1 MAEILEMEARLK
13 NFISQNLTKIRDDL
27 KNMERTAKKSFAS
40 VDSGADKV
48 INTLKKFVG
57 AAAAIAL
64 ARKAWM
70 ALNQLAKE
78 SVELFKIQEQAVQRL
93 RVSVGDTTD
102 SLVKYAGEL
111 QKVTTYGDEEIVAA
125 QALIANFIKEEDQI
139 KKLIPAVLDFA
150 AAKQF
155 KLTAAADLVTKTIA
169 SETNALTR
177 YGLEVEG
184 AAGSS
189 ERLESAVNA
198 LNTAFGGTAT
208 AIAELDTG
216 QLDQINN
223 RIGDIKEGIGQD
235 VIPLY
240 QEWAKLNEQILTGI
254 SAIVKV
260 IAASPA
266 DIALEKIRA
275 AASPLTEVE
284 MQMLK
289 VEKQIND
296 LRSGKGS
303 DVQQQNAERFLTIHE
318 ETLKVLEAERLS
330 ILKGEVAGPQVGEP
344 KKAGKWVD
352 LRPTDEQKKA
362 GEKAAEESKKAAE
375 KAAEEL
381 KRVEDKFFTDSVA
394 AYLDFN
400 KKRAE
405 DQATANQQQL
415 DAEKVL
421 RDASIRLI
429 GDDGERELAMFD
441 AQTSDLIDGIIGSE
455 DTITAIKLAAE
466 KERKEL
472 SDEMVEAKKQK
483 DIQSAIDAA
492 EQIASSAIGLNNQLI
507 NLSRQARQQELSNEK
522 ARIGGLKIGQKEKDK
537 LIKKAEA
544 ENKKAANKE
553 KALSLTSA
561 VVSTAL
567 AIAKANSAT
576 PYPPVN
582 AVLMALAG
590 AAGAVQIATIASQKF
605 AGGGIVGGNSPIG
618 DRNMI
623 AANTNEVV
631 LNPRQQA
638 ELLFNIANGGGGGGG
653 SNLNVSFNVASGA
666 NLDNDAADKIVNS
679 VTGLAKA
686 LENAERA
693 GALGDF
699 KQMIGVS

>member
-48 INTLKKFVG
+48 IKTLKGFVG

-155 KLTAAADLVTKTIA
+155 KLAAAADLVTKTIA

-189 ERLESAVNA
+189 ERLDSAVNA

-429 GDDGERELAMFD
+429 GDAGERELAMFD
-441 AQTSDLIDGIIGSE
+441 AQTTDMIDGLVGRE
-455 DTITAIKLAAE
+455 ETITAIKLAAE
-466 KERKEL
+466 SERAELLAEIAEAKKQEDIQRAIDVAGQIISASNMVGNNVIALSRQTRLQEL
-472 SDEMVEAKKQK
+472 SDEKER
-483 DIQSAIDAA
+483 
-492 EQIASSAIGLNNQLI
+492 I
-507 NLSRQARQQELSNEK
+507 NAM
-522 ARIGGLKIGQKEKDK
+522 KITQKEKEK
-537 LIKKAEA
+537 LLKQAE
-544 ENKKAANKE
+544 AANKDKAKKE
-553 KALSLTSA
+553 KAIALNLA
-561 VVSTAL
+561 IINTAL
-567 AIAKANSAT
+567 AITSAIANASSNT
-576 PYPPVN
+576 EKIIMGI
-582 AVLMALAG
+582 LIG
-590 AAGAVQIATIASQKF
+590 AAGAVQIATIASQKM
-605 AGGGIVGGNSPIG
+605 AGGGIVGGSSPIG
-618 DRNMI
+618 DRNLI

-679 VTGLAKA
+679 VNGLAKA

-693 GALGDF
+693 GALNDF